1 MSVSGVITQIRTTD
15 LDGSIEFY
23 VSKLGL
29 DLEFRYEDFYAGI
42 KAGDDIFHLKLIDEK
57 DPSIDF
63 VSKST
68 EEHFHLYFTTD
79 DVENK
84 AKELEKNGVT
94 MLKKIS
100 KTPWGSKEFSVNDN
114 QGHVIYFGQAM

>member
-23 VSKLGL
+23 VAKLGL

-57 DPSIDF
+57 DPS
-63 VSKST
+63 ST
-68 EEHFHLYFTTD
+68 R
-79 DVENK
+79 
-84 AKELEKNGVT
+84 
-94 MLKKIS
+94 
-100 KTPWGSKEFSVNDN
+100 P
-114 QGHVIYFGQAM
+114 